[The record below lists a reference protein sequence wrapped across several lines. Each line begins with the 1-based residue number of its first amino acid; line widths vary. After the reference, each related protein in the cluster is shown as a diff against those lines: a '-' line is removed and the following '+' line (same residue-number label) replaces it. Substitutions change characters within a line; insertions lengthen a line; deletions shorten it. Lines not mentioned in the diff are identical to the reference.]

1 MNRLLNQHRFD
12 ALLGVSILCL
22 AGLLHHRRATLSR
35 AEDAAKAQ
43 PRAETEHVQHPVHA
57 PSTKISMGS
66 MSLIGEGWHEA
77 TAAHPL
83 RRKSAIR
90 LVECR
95 DAFLVSIATCN
106 LDTNSVRVALKGS
119 LLTIAARSGNGG
131 GVESHNC
138 FMLPVSVDA
147 TVAPE
152 VWLADDL
159 LQIRIAK
166 PRLASLSAE
175 AALSRF

>member
-12 ALLGVSILCL
+12 VILGVSILCL
-22 AGLLHHRRATLSR
+22 AGVMLNKRAARSHD
-35 AEDAAKAQ
+35 ENAAKAQ
-43 PRAETEHVQHPVHA
+43 SDGEYARSQNPVLA
-57 PSTKISMGS
+57 PSIKISTGGFAS
-66 MSLIGEGWHEA
+66 NGAGWQDV

-90 LVECR
+90 LIELR
-95 DAFLVSIATCN
+95 EAFLVSIATCN